1 VDFVNA
7 RRLAAALALAAV
19 VLLVIA
25 ELTTVFEVTVGSLE
39 VVKRSSTGGE
49 NHGYG
54 LLIIAVVAAAMTL
67 AALRGGRA
75 PAVALVALGAAALVI
90 ALAIDLPDTRAS
102 GQLPEALAYEDAQA
116 RAGTGFGLEL
126 AGGGL
131 LVAAGGLLVA
141 LGGGRKPA
149 G

>member
-1 VDFVNA
+1 MNA
-7 RRLAAALALAAV
+7 RRLAGTLALTAV
-19 VLLVIA
+19 ALLVIA
-25 ELTTVFEVTVGSLE
+25 EFTTVFEVTVGSLE

-67 AALRGGRA
+67 AALRGARA
-75 PAVALVALGAAALVI
+75 PAVALLALGAAALVI

-126 AGGGL
+126 AGGAL
-131 LVAAGGLLVA
+131 LCVAGAVLLVA

-149 G
+149 PR

>member
-75 PAVALVALGAAALVI
+75 AAVALVALGAAALVI

-131 LVAAGGLLVA
+131 LVVAGGLLVA

>member
-1 VDFVNA
+1 VNA
-7 RRLAAALALAAV
+7 RRLAAVLALVAV
-19 VLLVIA
+19 VLLVVA

-67 AALRGGRA
+67 AALRGARA
-75 PAVALVALGAAALVI
+75 PAVALLALGGAALVI
-90 ALAIDLPDTRAS
+90 ALAIDLPDTRGS
-102 GQLPEALAYEDAQA
+102 GQLPEALAYENAQA
-116 RAGTGFGLEL
+116 HAGTGLGLEL
-126 AGGGL
+126 AGGAL
-131 LVAAGGLLVA
+131 LCVAGGLLLLA
-141 LGGGRKPA
+141 GRRVTPA